1 MQISCLAYSCTLE
14 TEATRFSE
22 MRVGFKHAKM
32 RYISEDTS
40 LHGITELETMSGD
53 DLTDRKNVRN
63 GPNIKLW
70 QRIVQIYVIVLYQ
83 KSRRETEEKHE
94 KY

>member
-1 MQISCLAYSCTLE
+1 
-14 TEATRFSE
+14 
-22 MRVGFKHAKM
+22 M